1 MTRTTTVSI
10 NGQEYDSKTGLPVSS
25 AHSVSAAPKTS
36 PSHEKAHDSAKINV
50 TRTPAVKLHS
60 KPQRS
65 VTLRR
70 QALKRPV
77 PAKHAIVGHAPKHMD
92 IARPQSHAQ
101 HAQVRRFAP
110 HPAGALQPKPRPVQK
125 SMDVGPVPHPLV
137 AKAHAK
143 SAAKAMPLARSLTAS
158 EIKNDAIKKA
168 VANTHKRPSLKSKL
182 RPRQRVVAVLSA
194 TLAVVLLSGYITYL
208 NMPSLSVRVA
218 AVQAGIDANYPD
230 YRPDGYSL
238 NGPVTYS
245 SGEVAMNFKAN
256 GSNLAF
262 KINQSKSSWD
272 SNALLDNYITPKAGG
287 NYIRYSERG
296 LTIYTYG
303 TNAAWVNG
311 GILYTI
317 EGDAPLSS
325 TQIRHIATSLL

>member
-1 MTRTTTVSI
+1 MRATTVSI

-25 AHSVSAAPKTS
+25 AASSSVAQKQHVSRLHSSSHAKT
-36 PSHEKAHDSAKINV
+36 PS
-50 TRTPAVKLHS
+50 VKLHS
-60 KPQRS
+60 TPQRS
-65 VTLRR
+65 ATLRR
-70 QALKRPV
+70 QALKKPV

-92 IARPQSHAQ
+92 IARPQK

-110 HPAGALQPKPRPVQK
+110 HPVGALQPKQKPAVRP
-125 SMDVGPVPHPLV
+125 MDIGPVVHPHV

-143 SAAKAMPLARSLTAS
+143 SAAKALPLARSLTAS
-158 EIKNDAIKKA
+158 EIKEDAIRKA
-168 VANTHKRPSLKSKL
+168 IANTHKQPSLKSRL
-182 RPRQRVVAVLSA
+182 RPRQRIVAALSA
-194 TLAVVLLSGYITYL
+194 TFAVVLLGGYFTYL

-218 AVQAGIDANYPD
+218 AVQAGIDANYPS

-238 NGPVTYS
+238 NGPVIYT
-245 SGEVAMNFKAN
+245 SGSVSMSFKSN

-262 KINQSKSSWD
+262 KINQNKSSWN
-272 SNALLDNYITPKAGG
+272 SNAVLDNYITPKAGN
-287 NYIRYSERG
+287 NYVRYSERG

>member
-1 MTRTTTVSI
+1 MRATTVSI

-25 AHSVSAAPKTS
+25 ASSS
-36 PSHEKAHDSAKINV
+36 SDSQKQLV
-50 TRTPAVKLHS
+50 TRIHTSTHAKTPSVKLHS
-60 KPQRS
+60 APQRS

-77 PAKHAIVGHAPKHMD
+77 PAKHAIVGHSPKHMD
-92 IARPQSHAQ
+92 IARPQK
-101 HAQVRRFAP
+101 HAQVNRFAP
-110 HPAGALQPKPRPVQK
+110 HPVGALQPKQRPAIK
-125 SMDVGPVPHPLV
+125 PMDIRPAVHPHV

-143 SAAKAMPLARSLTAS
+143 SAAKALPLARSLTAS
-158 EIKNDAIKKA
+158 EIKEDAIRKA
-168 VANTHKRPSLKSKL
+168 VANTHKRASLKSQL
-182 RPRQRVVAVLSA
+182 RPRQRIVAALSA
-194 TLAVVLLSGYITYL
+194 TFAVVLLGGYFTYL

-218 AVQAGIDANYPD
+218 AVQAGIDASYPD

-238 NGPVTYS
+238 NGPVIYS
-245 SGEVAMNFKAN
+245 SGSVSMNFKSN

-262 KINQSKSSWD
+262 KINQNKSSWD
-272 SNALLDNYITPKAGG
+272 STALLDNYVMPKTGS
-287 NYIRYSERG
+287 NYVRYSERG

>member
-1 MTRTTTVSI
+1 MTNTTRVNI
-10 NGQEYDSKTGLPVSS
+10 GGQEYDLKTGLPVSS
-25 AHSVSAAPKTS
+25 NHSSKVSVSHKSSS
-36 PSHEKAHDSAKINV
+36 PRAKS
-50 TRTPAVKLHS
+50 PAVSLHS

-70 QALKRPV
+70 QSLKKPV
-77 PAKHAIVGHAPKHMD
+77 PARHAIVGHTPKHMD
-92 IARPQSHAQ
+92 IARPQKSTQ
-101 HAQVRRFAP
+101 HPQVRRFAP
-110 HPAGALQPKPRPVQK
+110 HPAGALQPKAKPAPR
-125 SMDVGPVPHPLV
+125 SMDVGPIPHPHV
-137 AKAHAK
+137 TKAHER

-158 EIKNDAIKKA
+158 EIKNDAIKRA
-168 VANTHKRPSLKSKL
+168 VEKTHKRPSLRGKL
-182 RPRQRVVAVLSA
+182 RPRQRAAAVLSA
-194 TLAVVLLSGYITYL
+194 TFAVVLLSAYVTYL

-218 AVQAGIDANYPD
+218 AVQAGIDANYPE

-238 NGPVTYS
+238 NGPVIYS
-245 SGEVAMNFKAN
+245 NGEVGMNFKAN

-272 SNALLDNYITPKAGG
+272 STALLDNYITPKAGG
-287 NYIRYSERG
+287 NYVRYTERG